1 MEIPSI
7 GARERSTLVILGAGA
22 TRGAS
27 FVGSDELLAPP
38 LDADFFQV
46 LQMSATGRTAA
57 GRALIDHVRTVY
69 GSGLNVGL
77 ETVFNNLDA
86 ARVFHSTFNITK
98 GRYLE
103 EPKRLIDAL
112 RLVLPALLGE
122 TIHGECEFHAALANT
137 LRVGDAVISLNYDC
151 VMDAAL
157 RDHSGFRFDP
167 DRGGY
172 GVDVASGA
180 DAWRRSGRGRRAQGS
195 ILLLKLHGSLNWRG
209 PALPLRLRSDPY
221 REVAQGVIAPPLTNK
236 PVEDDP
242 FREIWRQARV
252 AVSRMRRLIMIGY
265 SMPDADGLVRT
276 LLATDL
282 SPYLEDVLLI
292 DPSEKIRTKHIN
304 LFTRIAPSARV
315 FPFTS
320 CAQFARTLQSA

>member
-1 MEIPSI
+1 VEIPSI
-7 GARERSTLVILGAGA
+7 GAKERNTLVILGAGA

-27 FVGSDELLAPP
+27 FVKSDDLIAPP

-46 LQMSATGRTAA
+46 LQMSATGRTPA
-57 GRALIDHVRTVY
+57 GRTLIDHVRTVY
-69 GSGLNVGL
+69 GSALNVGL

-122 TIHGECEFHAALANT
+122 SIHGECDFHAALANR
-137 LRVGDAVISLNYDC
+137 LRVGDAVVSLNYDC
-151 VMDAAL
+151 VIDTAL
-157 RDHSGFRFDP
+157 REHAGFRFDP
-167 DRGGY
+167 ERGGY
-172 GVDVASGA
+172 GVPVASGA
-180 DAWRRSGRGRRAQGS
+180 DAWRRSGRGKRALKS

-209 PALPLRLRSDPY
+209 PALPLRLRSQPY
-221 REVAQGVIAPPLTNK
+221 LEVAQGVIAPPLTNK
-236 PVEDDP
+236 PVEADP

-252 AVSRMRRLIMIGY
+252 AVGRMRRLIMIGY

-282 SPYLEDVLLI
+282 SPYLEDILLV
-292 DPSEKIRTKHIN
+292 DPSEQIRSKHIA
-304 LFTRIAPSARV
+304 LFTRIAPKARV
-315 FPFTS
+315 FPFTY
-320 CAQFARTLQSA
+320 CGQLARILAG